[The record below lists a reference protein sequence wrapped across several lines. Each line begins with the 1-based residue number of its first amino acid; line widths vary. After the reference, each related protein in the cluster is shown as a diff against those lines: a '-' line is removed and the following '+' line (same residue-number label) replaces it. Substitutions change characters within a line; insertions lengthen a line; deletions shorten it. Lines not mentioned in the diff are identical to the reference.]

1 MNTGETLAGCEK
13 PASRGLY
20 AVLAALGILGGSWL
34 LPIASMAATC
44 AGPSSDYEFRGLQN
58 LQAASNVL
66 PGITADPVSNAVE
79 GADSSASAGSG
90 TESMAPLLYLTPRV
104 TSILQ
109 DVFGETTKSDPVA
122 AANEASSDADPRPA
136 AATDEQKEI
145 PVSPVA
151 GTESGP
157 NVTDLYG
164 PLTVP
169 ENATHLPKF
178 QRQMYRTDI

>member
-1 MNTGETLAGCEK
+1 MNTGETPAGCEK

-20 AVLAALGILGGSWL
+20 AVLAAIGILGGTWV

-44 AGPSSDYEFRGLQN
+44 AGPSSGYEFRGLQN
-58 LQAASNVL
+58 LRAASSVL
-66 PGITADPVSNAVE
+66 PGITADAVSNTVE
-79 GADSSASAGSG
+79 SADSSASAGSG

-122 AANEASSDADPRPA
+122 AADAASSDVEPA
-136 AATDEQKEI
+136 PPAATDKQQEI

-151 GTESGP
+151 GTESGL
-157 NVTDLYG
+157 NTTDLYG

-169 ENATHLPKF
+169 ENTAQLPKF